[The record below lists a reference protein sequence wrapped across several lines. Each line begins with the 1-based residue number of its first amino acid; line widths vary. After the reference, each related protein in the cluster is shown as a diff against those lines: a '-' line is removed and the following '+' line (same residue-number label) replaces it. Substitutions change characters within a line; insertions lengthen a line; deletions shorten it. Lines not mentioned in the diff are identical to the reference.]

1 MTRTRIISLLFFA
14 AMVAS
19 LFGKVHYP
27 GGGAGPSFL

>member
-1 MTRTRIISLLFFA
+1 MTKARIISLLLFA

-19 LFGKVHYP
+19 LFGKAHP